1 MRKLFLNL
9 AILAMMPLSMMAQKA
24 LTLTSPNGDIRVNIE
39 VGDSLAFSVEKG
51 AEQLLSP
58 SAISLQNG
66 KKLLGIKPR
75 LRQAKRST
83 INEQIKNLVPLKN
96 AVTPN
101 VANVLTLKFADNYDV
116 EFRTYDN
123 GMAYRFILKGKGTTD
138 IINEG
143 MTLNLAQDMTAH
155 LSQCGSFMTSYE
167 EEYSHLQTSTYKA
180 DDKMTHLP
188 ILLESPSGTKLLFSE
203 SDLRDYPNMFLKST
217 GNNGLTALFPR
228 SPEKWEPWGDRS
240 EKITQEGNYIAR
252 TSANRSLPWRFLVI
266 GDDATIAA
274 NEMERILGGKSQLDD
289 VSWIRPGKVSWDWWN
304 HWTVWD
310 VDFVT
315 GINNQT
321 YKYFI
326 DFSAKYGIEYILLD
340 EGWNKDVRNP
350 FVTIDDIDVKELVD
364 YGREKGVGVF
374 LWLSWLTVEQNMDL
388 IPYYAK
394 MGVKGLKVDFMDH
407 SDQWMVNFYERVAK
421 ACADNKLM
429 VDFHGSFKPSG
440 LEMRYPNIISY
451 EGVRGMENNQW
462 CRTENT
468 IWQPFM
474 RNAVGGMDF
483 TPGSMQSAQP
493 EDNHS
498 SGSLPQGTGTR
509 AYQMAMYVVF
519 ESAFQM
525 LADSP
530 TRYLR
535 EDECTRFIASVPTT
549 WDETRVLAAKAGSYY
564 AVAKRKGNKWY
575 LGAIT
580 ANDAQE
586 LTLNLD
592 FLKTGGQL
600 TSFEDGKNAYR
611 IAVDYKKRQ
620 QPVSPATTMTIKLVR
635 NGGWC
640 GVIE

>member
-1 MRKLFLNL
+1 MRKLILNL
-9 AILAMMPLSMMAQKA
+9 AILAMMPLSMLAQKT
-24 LTLTSPNGDIRVNIE
+24 LTLTSPSGEIRVNIAI
-39 VGDSLAFSVEKG
+39 GDSLSFAIEKG

-58 SAISLQNG
+58 SGISLQNG
-66 KKLLGIKPR
+66 KKLLGVKPR
-75 LRQAKRST
+75 LRQAKRSS
-83 INEQIKNLVPLKN
+83 INEQIKNLIPLKN

-101 VANVLTLKFADNYDV
+101 VANVLTLQFADNYNV
-116 EFRTYDN
+116 EFRAYDN
-123 GMAYRFILKGKGTTD
+123 GVAYRFILKGKGTTD
-138 IINEG
+138 IVNEG

-188 ILLESPSGTKLLFSE
+188 ILLETQKGTKLLFSE
-203 SDLRDYPNMFLKST
+203 SDLRDYPAMFLKST

-228 SPEKWEPWGDRS
+228 SPEKWEPRGDRS
-240 EKITQEGNYIAR
+240 ETITQEGNYIAR
-252 TSANRSLPWRFLVI
+252 TSASRSLPWRFLVI

-274 NEMERILGGKSQLDD
+274 NEMERILGGKSQLADA
-289 VSWIRPGKVSWDWWN
+289 SWIRPGKVSWDWWN

-326 DFSAKYGIEYILLD
+326 DFSSKYGIEYILLD

-364 YGREKGVGVF
+364 YGREKGVGVW

-388 IPYYAK
+388 IPFYAK

-429 VDFHGSFKPSG
+429 VDFHGSFKPAG
-440 LEMRYPNIISY
+440 LEMRYPNIVSY

-498 SGSLPQGTGTR
+498 CGSLPQGTGTR

-580 ANDAQE
+580 ANNAQE
-586 LTLNLD
+586 LKLNLD
-592 FLKTGGQL
+592 FLKTSGQL

-620 QPVSPATTMTIKLVR
+620 QPVSPATTMTIKLTR

>member
-1 MRKLFLNL
+1 MQKLFLNL

-66 KKLLGIKPR
+66 KKLLGVKPR

-83 INEQIKNLVPLKN
+83 INEQIKNLIPLKN

-116 EFRTYDN
+116 EFRAYDN
-123 GMAYRFILKGKGTTD
+123 GVAYRFILKGKGTTD
-138 IINEG
+138 IVNEG

-188 ILLESPSGTKLLFSE
+188 ILLETQKGTKLLFSE
-203 SDLRDYPNMFLKST
+203 SDLRDYPAMFLKST
-217 GNNGLTALFPR
+217 GQNGLTALFPR

-240 EKITQEGNYIAR
+240 ETITQEGNYIAR

-274 NEMERILGGKSQLDD
+274 NEMERILGGKSQLADA
-289 VSWIRPGKVSWDWWN
+289 SWIRPGKVSWDWWN

-421 ACADNKLM
+421 ACADNQLM

-498 SGSLPQGTGTR
+498 CGSLPQGTGTR

-564 AVAKRKGNKWY
+564 AVAKRKGTKWY

-580 ANDAQE
+580 ANNAQE

-592 FLKTGGQL
+592 FLKNGGQL
-600 TSFEDGKNAYR
+600 TSFEDGKNSYR

-620 QPVSPATTMTIKLVR
+620 QQVSPATNLTIKLTR